1 MTLWQPSASRTAL
14 LARQS
19 LYQTIRR
26 YFAEQGVLEV
36 DTPILGQAPVSDPNI
51 DVMSIDLVHTDT
63 RRYLHTSPEYAMK
76 RLLCAGSGD
85 IYQICKV
92 FRAGEAGQRHN
103 PEFTMLEWYR
113 LGWSL
118 SQLMDEVATIVHQSL
133 ETRWPRLPVLHFS
146 YAEAMQRFVDIDVHR
161 ATDSELAVIGTTL
174 AGQDLGLSRDG
185 WLDIIMSHQVEPAL
199 PSDTLVFINDF
210 PASQAALAQV
220 TTNVDGIPVAQRFEL
235 FFNGTELANGYFEL
249 TDPAEQRQR
258 FQQERERGTLD
269 LERPLDENLLAALA
283 SGLPSCVGVAMGLDR
298 LLMHQQQA
306 SSIAEVL
313 SFDWTRA

>member
-118 SQLMDEVATIVHQSL
+118 SQLMAEVATIVQQAL
-133 ETRWPRLPVLHFS
+133 EMRWPTLPVLHLS
-146 YAEAMQRFVDIDVHR
+146 YAEALRRFVDIDVHR
-161 ATDSELAVIGTTL
+161 ATDSELAAIGISL

-199 PSDTLVFINDF
+199 PSDMLVFINHF
-210 PASQAALAQV
+210 PESQAALAQI
-220 TTNVDGIPVAQRFEL
+220 TTNVDSVPVAQRFEL

-258 FQQERERGTLD
+258 FQQERERGTLN

-283 SGLPSCVGVAMGLDR
+283 SGLPSCAGVAMGLDR

>member
-19 LYQTIRR
+19 LYQTIRQF
-26 YFAEQGVLEV
+26 FAEQGVLEV
-36 DTPILGQAPVSDPNI
+36 DTPIIGQAPVSDPNI
-51 DVMSIDLVHTDT
+51 DVMSIDLVHTGAQ
-63 RRYLHTSPEYAMK
+63 RYLHTSPEYAMK

-113 LGWSL
+113 VDWSL
-118 SQLMDEVATIVHQSL
+118 SQLMGEVATLVQQVL
-133 ETRWPRLPVLHFS
+133 VDRWPTLPVVHFN
-146 YAEAMQRFVDIDVHR
+146 YAEAMQQFVGIDVHR
-161 ATDSELAVIGTTL
+161 ATDGELMAIGISL
-174 AGQDLGLSRDG
+174 AGQNLGLGRDG

-199 PSDTLVFINDF
+199 PQDTLVFIDDF
-210 PASQAALAQV
+210 PASQAALAQI
-220 TTNVDGIPVAQRFEL
+220 TTNAAGVLVAQRFEL

-269 LERPLDENLLAALA
+269 FERPLDENLLAALA
-283 SGLPSCVGVAMGLDR
+283 SGLPSCAGVAMGLDR

>member
-118 SQLMDEVATIVHQSL
+118 SQLMAEVATIVQQAL
-133 ETRWPRLPVLHFS
+133 EMRWPTLPVLHLS
-146 YAEAMQRFVDIDVHR
+146 YAEALRRFVDIDVHR
-161 ATDSELAVIGTTL
+161 ATDSELAAIGISL

-199 PSDTLVFINDF
+199 PSDMLVFINHF
-210 PASQAALAQV
+210 PASQAALAQI
-220 TTNVDGIPVAQRFEL
+220 TTNVDSVPVAQRFEL

-258 FQQERERGTLD
+258 FQQERERGTLN

-283 SGLPSCVGVAMGLDR
+283 SGLPSCAGVAMGLDR